1 MSPPI
6 DGKRRPE
13 RRVPRGMDLLHS
25 PRLNKGMAFS
35 EEERDALNLRGLL
48 PPRVVTQRDQE
59 ARVMENFRS
68 KTSDIEK
75 YIFLISLQDRN
86 ERLFYRTVMNH
97 IEEMMPIIYTPEV
110 GNACRNYAHIWRRP
124 QGMFIS
130 ANDRGR
136 VERIL
141 RNWPEDDVRI
151 IVVTDGERILGLGDL
166 GANGMGISVGK
177 LSLYTV
183 CGGVD
188 PALSLPVT
196 LDVGTE
202 NESLLADPL
211 YIGLKQH
218 RVRGQAYDDLVDEF
232 INAVQRVFPDAIV
245 QFEDFG
251 NHNAFH
257 LLHKYRNKVC
267 SFNDDIQ
274 GTAAVA
280 VAGML
285 SALRI
290 TESDLKDQRVLFL
303 GAGEAAIGVANLL
316 VSSMV
321 NAGLSESEARRRI
334 WLIDSKGLV
343 TEGRDRLQEHKQ
355 PYAHPHEA
363 IDDLQTAVEA
373 LKPTAL
379 IGLSGQP
386 QTFTQPVIE
395 AMAKFNL
402 RPIIFALS
410 NPTSKAEC
418 TAEQAYRWTRG
429 TAVFASGSPFA
440 PVHYEGR
447 TFVPGQGNNAYI
459 FPGLG
464 LGVIASAARRITD
477 NMFYTAARTL
487 AMHVSQEQLDK
498 GCIYP
503 PLTDIRRVSFAIAMA
518 VAKVAYDEGL
528 ARESRPEDLA
538 AHIQAQVYNPDY
550 EALA

>member
-1 MSPPI
+1 
-6 DGKRRPE
+6 
-13 RRVPRGMDLLHS
+13 MDLLHS

-48 PPRVVTQRDQE
+48 PPRVVTQREQE
-59 ARVMENFRS
+59 TRVMENFRG

-136 VERIL
+136 VEHIL

-211 YIGLKQH
+211 YIGLRQR
-218 RVRGQAYDDLVDEF
+218 RVRGQDYDDLVDEF
-232 INAVQRVFPDAIV
+232 IHAVQTVYPDAIV

-251 NHNAFH
+251 NQNAFH
-257 LLHKYRNKVC
+257 ILRKYRDKVC

-280 VAGML
+280 VAGMF

-290 TESDLKDQRVLFL
+290 TGRDLSDQRVLFL

-316 VSSMV
+316 VSSMM
-321 NAGLSESEARRRI
+321 NAGLSELEARRRI

-373 LKPTAL
+373 IKPTAL

-395 AMAKFNL
+395 TMATCNR

-418 TAEQAYRWTRG
+418 TAEQAYRWTQGRG
-429 TAVFASGSPFA
+429 IFASGSPFA
-440 PVHYEGR
+440 PVNYEGR
-447 TFVPGQGNNAYI
+447 TLVPGQGNNAYI

-477 NMFYTAARTL
+477 SMFYAAARTL
-487 AMHVSQEQLDK
+487 AEHVSREQLDK

-528 ARESRPEDLA
+528 AQEPRPEDLA
-538 AHIQAQVYNPDY
+538 AHIQAHVYDPDY